1 MCFMEDH
8 STVRP
13 DRVAAGQGG
22 VAERLQHMFESLGR
36 REKDVAREVLRDYP
50 ISALT
55 TVAGLAERSGV
66 STATVLRLVQRLGLD
81 GYSAFQDAIKVDL
94 DRLLHSPS
102 DRLTAFQETEDK
114 DRPFL
119 HRMLERSAGNL
130 TASYDAVVEADFR
143 QIVDLIADPKRRIYC
158 VGGRYSHHIVG
169 LLVDY
174 LGVLRDGVQMV
185 AGQPDVWSRYLLEI
199 DGRAVVIVADI
210 RRYQRTVQ
218 RFARLAAKRGARV
231 IVLSDPW
238 AEPADFAAD
247 HLIRL
252 PTASPSLMDSYTAL
266 LVFAEA
272 IVGALAERLGPALQ
286 DRLAEC
292 EAMDCVETDLRR
304 AWPGTGKQKED

>member
-1 MCFMEDH
+1 
-8 STVRP
+8 
-13 DRVAAGQGG
+13 
-22 VAERLQHMFESLGR
+22 MFESLGR

-81 GYSAFQDAIKVDL
+81 GYSAFQDAVKTDL

-102 DRLTAFQETEDK
+102 DRLTALRETGDT

-119 HRMLERSAGNL
+119 RRMLERSAGNL
-130 TASYDAVVEADFR
+130 TGGYDPVMEADFR

-158 VGGRYSHHIVG
+158 VGGRYAHHIVG
-169 LLVDY
+169 LLADY
-174 LGVLRDGVQMV
+174 LGVLRDGVRMV
-185 AGQPDVWSRYLLEI
+185 AGQPDAWSRHLLEI
-199 DGRAVVIVADI
+199 DGRSVVVVADI

-218 RFARLAAKRGARV
+218 RFAALASARGARV
-231 IVLSDPW
+231 VVLSDPW

-252 PTASPSLMDSYTAL
+252 PTASPSLMDSYAAL

-286 DRLAEC
+286 DRLAAC
-292 EAMDCVETDLRR
+292 EALDCVETDLRR
-304 AWPGTGKQKED
+304 AWPGTGKHEQEE